1 MIGQTQLARALTV
14 LAEALVAERRV
25 IVVGDSSL
33 GLHELAADLGA
44 RMVHVYDPAL
54 ETPAKGSR
62 IFPLPEGDFDVR
74 DGAFDLAIVP
84 DLTEIPDAAGL
95 LARLRRVVGEDGA
108 VMCAAGNKDSEQG
121 NGLDYYELFD
131 LVSLQFENV
140 RMIAAMP
147 FVGVTLAELGQDEV
161 ESAVRVDTQLAGDR
175 PPPSAFVALASQS
188 DVALDAYA
196 VIELDAPPK
205 TEASAPDAARVTEIE
220 AALAQT
226 RLRASYLE
234 AQVDELAQA
243 KSARSRAEEESR
255 RALEALEDERGRA
268 ARLERE
274 IDALRQAST
283 QAPPPPA
290 QDIADLAEQLAQAQI
305 RASALEEGVELAEK
319 TILAQRDRI
328 AELENALSNAEEQAA
343 PLPVEHVGVEEEI
356 AALEAKLEER
366 GRRVAE
372 LEAEIARR
380 EKLVK
385 ELVARLD
392 TGSLAIDDDLH
403 KKLDELA
410 LLAARQQSELEARA
424 WKIEEL
430 ARVASTH
437 S

>member
-1 MIGQTQLARALTV
+1 MIAHTQLARALTV

-25 IVVGDSSL
+25 IIVGDSSL
-33 GLHELAADLGA
+33 SLHDLAGDLGA
-44 RMVHVYDPAL
+44 RMVHVYDPKL
-54 ETPAKGSR
+54 DTPAKGAR

-84 DLTEIPDAAGL
+84 DLTEVPDAAGL
-95 LARLRRVVGEDGA
+95 LARLRRVVGEEGA
-108 VMCAAGNKDSEQG
+108 VMCAAGNKDAEEG
-121 NGLDYYELFD
+121 HGLDYYELFD
-131 LVSLQFENV
+131 LVSLQFESV

-147 FVGVTLAELGQDEV
+147 FSGVTLAELGQDEV

-196 VIELDAPPK
+196 VIELEAPPT
-205 TEASAPDAARVTEIE
+205 TEVVPDLARVTEIE
-220 AALAQT
+220 AALAEA

-243 KSARSRAEEESR
+243 KAARSRAEEESR
-255 RALEALEDERGRA
+255 RALETIEDERGRA

-274 IDALRQAST
+274 IDALRQAVT
-283 QAPPPPA
+283 QAPAPPA

-328 AELENALSNAEEQAA
+328 AELENALSKAEEQVVPPADQGNA
-343 PLPVEHVGVEEEI
+343 EEEI

-366 GRRVAE
+366 ARRLAE
-372 LEAEIARR
+372 LEAEVARR

-385 ELVARLD
+385 ELVARLEN
-392 TGSLAIDDDLH
+392 GPVAIDDDLH

-430 ARVASTH
+430 SRAH

>member
-1 MIGQTQLARALTV
+1 MIPTSALARALTV
-14 LAEALVAERRV
+14 LAEALVAERRIV
-25 IVVGDSSL
+25 VVGDSSL

-44 RMVHVYDPAL
+44 RMVHVYDPKIDA
-54 ETPAKGSR
+54 PAQNRERGAR

-84 DLTEIPDAAGL
+84 DLTAVPDAAGV
-95 LARLRRVVGEDGA
+95 LARLRRVVGEEGA
-108 VMCAAGNKDSEQG
+108 VMCAAGNKDSDEG

-131 LVSLQFENV
+131 LVSLQFESV

-175 PPPSAFVALASQS
+175 PAPSAFVALASQS

-196 VIELDAPPK
+196 VIELEAPAK
-205 TEASAPDAARVTEIE
+205 TEGVALDAAHVTEIE
-220 AALAQT
+220 AALAQS

-243 KSARSRAEEESR
+243 KAARSRAEEESR
-255 RALEALEDERGRA
+255 RALDALEDERARA

-290 QDIADLAEQLAQAQI
+290 QDITDIAEQLAQSQI
-305 RASALEEGVELAEK
+305 RASALEEGVDLAEK

-328 AELENALSNAEEQAA
+328 AELESALSKHEEQAA
-343 PLPVEHVGVEEEI
+343 PPVEAGSSEEEI

-366 GRRVAE
+366 GKRVAE
-372 LEAEIARR
+372 LEAEVVRC
-380 EKLVK
+380 EKLVR
-385 ELVARLD
+385 ELITRIEGGPAI
-392 TGSLAIDDDLH
+392 IDDDLQ

-430 ARVASTH
+430 SRAH

>member
-1 MIGQTQLARALTV
+1 MIEL
-14 LAEALVAERRV
+14 EA
-25 IVVGDSSL
+25 
-33 GLHELAADLGA
+33 
-44 RMVHVYDPAL
+44 
-54 ETPAKGSR
+54 PAK
-62 IFPLPEGDFDVR
+62 
-74 DGAFDLAIVP
+74 
-84 DLTEIPDAAGL
+84 
-95 LARLRRVVGEDGA
+95 
-108 VMCAAGNKDSEQG
+108 SE
-121 NGLDYYELFD
+121 
-131 LVSLQFENV
+131 
-140 RMIAAMP
+140 
-147 FVGVTLAELGQDEV
+147 
-161 ESAVRVDTQLAGDR
+161 
-175 PPPSAFVALASQS
+175 VA
-188 DVALDAYA
+188 
-196 VIELDAPPK
+196 
-205 TEASAPDAARVTEIE
+205 APDAARVTEIE
-220 AALAQT
+220 AALAQS

-243 KSARSRAEEESR
+243 KAARSRAEEESR

-290 QDIADLAEQLAQAQI
+290 QDVTDLAEQLAQSQL

-328 AELENALSNAEEQAA
+328 AELETALSNVEEQAA
-343 PLPVEHVGVEEEI
+343 APVEAASTEEEI

-366 GRRVAE
+366 GKRVAE
-372 LEAEIARR
+372 LEAEVARR

-385 ELVARLD
+385 ELVARLE
-392 TGSLAIDDDLH
+392 GGPAIIDDDLQ

-430 ARVASTH
+430 SRAH

>member
-1 MIGQTQLARALTV
+1 MISSNQLARALTV
-14 LAEALVAERRV
+14 LAEALVAERRI

-33 GLHELAADLGA
+33 GLQELAADLGA
-44 RMVHVYDPAL
+44 RMVHVYDPKIDA
-54 ETPAKGSR
+54 PVKGAR
-62 IFPLPEGDFDVR
+62 VFPLPDGDFDVR

-84 DLTEIPDAAGL
+84 DLTEVPDAAAV
-95 LARLRRVVGEDGA
+95 LARLRRVVGEEGA
-108 VMCAAGNKDSEQG
+108 VMCAAANKDADDG
-121 NGLDYYELFD
+121 AGLDYYELFD
-131 LVSLQFENV
+131 LVSLQFESV

-175 PPPSAFVALASQS
+175 SPPNAFVALASQS

-196 VIELDAPPK
+196 VIELEAPAKTVTDAV
-205 TEASAPDAARVTEIE
+205 PDAAHVTEIE
-220 AALAQT
+220 AALAQS
-226 RLRASYLE
+226 RLRATYLE

-243 KSARSRAEEESR
+243 KAARSRADEESR

-274 IDALRQAST
+274 IDALRRAVT
-283 QAPPPPA
+283 EAPPPPSE
-290 QDIADLAEQLAQAQI
+290 DVTDLAEELAQSQI

-328 AELENALSNAEEQAA
+328 AELEGALSKAEEQAA
-343 PLPVEHVGVEEEI
+343 PPPSVNVSAEEEI
-356 AALEAKLEER
+356 TALEAKLEER

-372 LEAEIARR
+372 LEVEVSRC

-385 ELVARLD
+385 ELVARLE
-392 TGSLAIDDDLH
+392 GAPASIDDDLQ

-430 ARVASTH
+430 SRAGGS